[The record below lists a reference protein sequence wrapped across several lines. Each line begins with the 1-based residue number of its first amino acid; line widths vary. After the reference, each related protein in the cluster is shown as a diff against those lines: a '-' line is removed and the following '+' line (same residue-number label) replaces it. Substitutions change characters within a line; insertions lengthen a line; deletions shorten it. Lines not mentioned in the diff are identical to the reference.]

1 MNEHTPLITNDAV
14 VLGIL
19 SAILGL
25 VFYTSGKKTGF
36 WSKFYY
42 YVPSLLLCYFI
53 PSLLNTAGIISGDQ
67 SKLYFVVTNFF
78 LPACLIFL
86 TLSVDFKGIAS
97 LGKKAITMFTASV
110 AGVMIGAPL
119 AIIIVAAFS
128 PETVG
133 GHGSDAV
140 WRGLSTIAGS
150 WIGGGANQTAMKE
163 VFQVSNKMFAAMVA
177 VDIIIANIWMAILI
191 YCAGKADTID
201 KWFKADNS
209 KIHDLQNRVEQYE
222 HSIKKVPELH
232 HYMIILAIGF
242 GFTGLSHFL
251 TDMIIPFIKENYPW
265 LEKFSLTSSF
275 FWVILIA
282 TTIGILLSFTKAR
295 KLEDYGT
302 FKLGNVIIYFMVATI
317 GMKMDVTAI
326 FSNPGLFLVGAIW
339 IIIHIIIVLIVA
351 RIIRAP
357 FFFTAVASQSC
368 IGGPVSAP
376 IVASVF
382 HPSLAPVGVLL
393 AVLGYAIGTY
403 GAYITAM
410 LMQAVAPIT

>member
-1 MNEHTPLITNDAV
+1 MNDQTPLITNDAV

-19 SAILGL
+19 AAILGL
-25 VFYTSGKKTGF
+25 VFYTSDKKTGF

-53 PSLLNTAGIISGDQ
+53 PSVFNTAGIISGDQ

-97 LGKKAITMFTASV
+97 LGKKAITMFIASV
-110 AGVMIGAPL
+110 AGVMIGAPM
-119 AIIIVAAFS
+119 AIMIVAVFS
-128 PETVG
+128 PATVG
-133 GHGSDAV
+133 GHGADAV

-191 YCAGKADTID
+191 FCAGKADSID
-201 KWFKADNS
+201 KWLKADNS
-209 KIHDLQNRVEQYE
+209 KIHELQNRVEKYE

-232 HYMIILAIGF
+232 HYIIILAIGF

-251 TDMIIPFIKENYPW
+251 ADMIIPFIKGHYPW

-275 FWVILIA
+275 FWVILLA

-326 FSNPGLFLVGAIW
+326 FFNPGLFLVGAIW
-339 IIIHIIIVLIVA
+339 ILIHIIIMLVVA

-357 FFFTAVASQSC
+357 FFFTAVGSQSC

-403 GAYITAM
+403 GAYLTAL
-410 LMQAVAPIT
+410 LMQGVAPIT